1 MCVCVLERERGVFAR
16 KSQAALASG
25 ESGLASGAAQG
36 WSGTLDKPGLG
47 SRHGFCTDLWYSLG
61 FRAPADVHV
70 GVRGWV
76 SSTEFQS

>member
-1 MCVCVLERERGVFAR
+1 M
-16 KSQAALASG
+16 
-25 ESGLASGAAQG
+25 ASGAAQG
-36 WSGTLDKPGLG
+36 WSRTLDKPGLG